1 MSSDTRSEGRAVAQ
15 GGRWALAVVAVT
27 TFMLVL
33 DVTVVVV
40 ALPDIQADLHASLSS
55 LQWVIDAYTLALA
68 TLLLTAATLGDRL
81 GRRRLFL
88 VGTALFTVGSMAC
101 ALAPSA
107 MALDVF
113 RGLQGIGGAVLFG
126 VGLPIIAAAYPE
138 GRARNGAIAAFGAAS
153 GTALALGPLIGGL
166 LTQTLGWRAIFYLN
180 IPIGIVVMFAA
191 ARRLSE
197 SRDPAAR
204 RPDWP
209 GTVAVIVASST
220 LVFGLV
226 RGNEE
231 GWSSLLIVSLLG
243 VAAAAF
249 VAFMVIETRTAQPM
263 LDLGLFRSASFTVN
277 ACVAFTVQATLVG
290 ALTYISLYVQNTLG
304 FDPIG
309 AGIRI
314 LPFTAVSFAVAIAAG
329 LLLNHLPIRPLVAA
343 SSGFTAAG
351 LVVIAHLDAGSTWTA
366 LIPGLLLSGVGL
378 GLASTVVNQVA
389 LAGVPPERS
398 GMASGAIN
406 ALKQIGVAAGVAGL
420 GALFATR
427 AAASTADILTQEPA
441 FPRDAAHAIG
451 DAVSNGAGM
460 RVLAEVPPAMRP
472 VIEHAVRV
480 GTTTGLNAILFA
492 AAGAA
497 LVTTIIALVFIRPSH
512 RRAEAP
518 TAAVDPAASETG
530 TRHDLAATAGRA
542 DRW

>member
-1 MSSDTRSEGRAVAQ
+1 LTDIRSERRPVAYR
-15 GGRWALAVVAVT
+15 GRWALALVAVT

-40 ALPDIQADLHASLSS
+40 ALPDIQAGLHASLSN
-55 LQWVIDAYTLALA
+55 LQWIIDAYTLALA

-107 MALDVF
+107 LLLDVF

-126 VGLPIIAAAYPE
+126 VGLPLIAAAYPE
-138 GRARNGAIAAFGAAS
+138 GRSRNGAIAAFGAAS
-153 GTALALGPLIGGL
+153 GTALALGPLIGGI

-180 IPIGIVVMFAA
+180 VPIGIVVMFAA
-191 ARRLSE
+191 ARHLCE
-197 SRDPAAR
+197 SRDPAAT

-209 GTVAVIVASST
+209 GTAAAILASST

-231 GWSSLLIVSLLG
+231 GWRSPLIVGLLAIA
-243 VAAAAF
+243 VAAFAAF
-249 VAFMVIETRTAQPM
+249 VVIENRTAQPM
-263 LDLGLFRSASFTVN
+263 LDLGLFRSAPFTVN
-277 ACVAFTVQATLVG
+277 ACVAFTVQAALVG

-329 LLLNHLPIRPLVAA
+329 LLLNHFPILPLVAA

-351 LVVIAHLDAGSTWTA
+351 LVAMAHLDAGSTWTA

-427 AAASTADILTQEPA
+427 AAAATAGTLARQPT

-451 DAVSNGAGM
+451 DAASNGAGM
-460 RVLAEVPPAMRP
+460 RVLAEVPAPLRS
-472 VIEHAVRV
+472 VVEHAVRV
-480 GTTTGLNAILFA
+480 GTTTGLNTILFA

-497 LVTTIIALVFIRPSH
+497 LASTIVALIFICRKQPTIVQKVRRP
-512 RRAEAP
+512 
-518 TAAVDPAASETG
+518 
-530 TRHDLAATAGRA
+530 L
-542 DRW
+542 